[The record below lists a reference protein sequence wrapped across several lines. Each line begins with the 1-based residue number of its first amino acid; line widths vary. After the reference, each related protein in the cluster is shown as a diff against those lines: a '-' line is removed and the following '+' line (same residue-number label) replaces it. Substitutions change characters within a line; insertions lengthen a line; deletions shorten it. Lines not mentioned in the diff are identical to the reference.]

1 MLTTTAKLLTGA
13 AIVRQAPEAGSGTET
28 EVVKRKVAQH
38 DLLAA
43 DGTVLP
49 EDQGEEAAHGIRY
62 TLLANGQS
70 FDYIYGK
77 SAEAD
82 RMLACF
88 GAKTLAT
95 NETSA
100 ARNNTKGEASPDEQI
115 AAVRER
121 FALISTGTWVDRT
134 REGVGAKVDPD
145 ALAQAIAQVMV
156 AEGKVTQADMD
167 SGYLA
172 KIRAKIADDAV
183 YARKARTL
191 PAVAS
196 AYAAIKG
203 RATASVDD
211 LMVA

>member
-1 MLTTTAKLLTGA
+1 MAKLIQTIA
-13 AIVRQAPEAGSGTET
+13 APQQSPDTPTTSSDT

-38 DLLAA
+38 DLIDANG
-43 DGTVLP
+43 DKLP
-49 EDQGEEAAHGIRY
+49 ENQGEESAYGIRY

-70 FDYIYGK
+70 FDYLFGK
-77 SAEAD
+77 SADMD

-100 ARNNTKGEASPDEQI
+100 ARNNSKGEASPDEQI

-121 FALISTGTWVDRT
+121 FALLSTGTWVDRT

-145 ALAQAIAQVMV
+145 ALAEAICQVLV
-156 AEGKVTQADMD
+156 GEGKKTQGEIDA
-167 SGYLA
+167 GYKA
-172 KIRAKIADDAV
+172 TVRQKIEDDKV

-191 PAVAS
+191 PGVAS
-196 AYAAIKG
+196 AYSAIVG
-203 RATASVDD
+203 RPSATVDD
-211 LMVA
+211 LLA

>member
-1 MLTTTAKLLTGA
+1 MTTLTQALLAGA
-13 AIVRQAPEAGSGTET
+13 AIVRQAPEASAGDTVPVT
-28 EVVKRKVAQH
+28 RKVAQH
-38 DLLAA
+38 DLLGA
-43 DGTVLP
+43 DGNVLP

-70 FDYIYGK
+70 FDYRYGT
-77 SAEAD
+77 SADMD

-100 ARNNTKGEASPDEQI
+100 ARNNSKGEASPDEQI

-121 FALISTGTWVDRT
+121 FALLSTGTWVDRT

-145 ALAQAIAQVMV
+145 ALCEAIAQFMV
-156 AEGKVTQADMD
+156 SEGKVTQADMD
-167 SGYLA
+167 SGYKA
-172 KIRAKIADDAV
+172 KIRQKIADDAV
-183 YARKARTL
+183 YARKARTI
-191 PAVAS
+191 PGVAS

-203 RATASVDD
+203 RATATIDD
-211 LMVA
+211 LAVA